1 MLCRSAAAACSL
13 RLAAGTEGA
22 AADSLQSLLVLSSDT
37 FPPPTT
43 AAAHKCPPSSTSL
56 LSSSSPP
63 AALPLPSTSQEALGI
78 WKLTLTVCCFRERAS
93 CFAMFWVAGEGMG
106 LCLAFL
112 ASLIL
117 SSSKQGHQTARR
129 TDKKPK

>member
-22 AADSLQSLLVLSSDT
+22 AADSLQNLLVLSSDT

-43 AAAHKCPPSSTSL
+43 AAAHKYPPPSTSL

-63 AALPLPSTSQEALGI
+63 PALPQPSTSKEALGI
-78 WKLTLTVCCFRERAS
+78 WKLTLTVCCCFRESKLLRHVLGG
-93 CFAMFWVAGEGMG
+93 WGGNG
-106 LCLAFL
+106 TLPCLFGQSY
-112 ASLIL
+112 SLFIQTRTPD
-117 SSSKQGHQTARR
+117 SSQQNR
-129 TDKKPK
+129 